1 MGDCLNKKLRSIP
14 RGAPLSGARTEESNM
29 RNLTEN
35 ELAAVSGAGNPHL
48 KTISV
53 TTNPGGVVN
62 KSADNNPNAITTT
75 ITYKTTGK
83 PV

>member
-1 MGDCLNKKLRSIP
+1 MRTLN
-14 RGAPLSGARTEESNM
+14 T
-29 RNLTEN
+29 N
-35 ELAAVSGAGNPHL
+35 ELAAVTGGANPHL
-48 KTISV
+48 KTISI

-83 PV
+83 PA

>member
-1 MGDCLNKKLRSIP
+1 MRLLSNQEAGFVAG
-14 RGAPLSGARTEESNM
+14 GA
-29 RNLTEN
+29 
-35 ELAAVSGAGNPHL
+35 NPHL
-48 KTISV
+48 TTVSV

-83 PV
+83 PA